1 MYRALPG
8 SDYYEG
14 SAPSRCH
21 QPTTGLPTRASGI
34 GQHRTVPTFTTDRSA
49 GSATSFSPD
58 SLATSTPQ
66 AFLVA
71 SRSAR
76 LTGRRSRV
84 LPARSVRALPAR
96 PISARFE
103 PRTGLEGVPPLVHC
117 ALHLSA
123 LLAEPGP
130 SGSTDPSRRCRGC
143 SRPHPRLRGQAAPS
157 FKQPAATG
165 RPVGPFIPPDQ
176 IAPRGA
182 PPASSTRWSPPSPPA
197 SPRGPS
203 ANRAAP
209 AAPPTIVEN
218 SRTSERRWPSSP
230 RTRTHAVTCA
240 LWTSSAA
247 GRSTIT
253 SISDLPVSINS
264 DRRPPG
270 TSETDESEER
280 AQSNSP
286 GIRGRPPRQASYWL
300 TSTIE
305 RAAFGRRRP
314 GSFTIFTRPG
324 SPPRRGQLKGRWKC
338 AAGASPNDT

>member
-8 SDYYEG
+8 SDYDEG

-176 IAPRGA
+176 TAPRGA
-182 PPASSTRWSPPSPPA
+182 PPASNTPPWPPSPPA
-197 SPRGPS
+197 RPACPASHASSTRSPAVVVVNRSFSRTTPPLGPS
-203 ANRAAP
+203 RRKHATTP
-209 AAPPTIVEN
+209 
-218 SRTSERRWPSSP
+218 SRCTSSP
-230 RTRTHAVTCA
+230 ATRS
-240 LWTSSAA
+240 W
-247 GRSTIT
+247 I
-253 SISDLPVSINS
+253 
-264 DRRPPG
+264 
-270 TSETDESEER
+270 
-280 AQSNSP
+280 
-286 GIRGRPPRQASYWL
+286 
-300 TSTIE
+300 
-305 RAAFGRRRP
+305 
-314 GSFTIFTRPG
+314 
-324 SPPRRGQLKGRWKC
+324 
-338 AAGASPNDT
+338 